1 MSLSPALKTAIQH
14 AAATHG
20 GAKAAMVEALKLV
33 QEAEGWVSDAH
44 LKEAADVLG
53 VTAAEIDALAT
64 FYSQIFRSPVGDTV
78 ILLCDG
84 LSCYLCGG
92 DAVRDAVMS
101 KLGIGFGE
109 TTPDGKFTLINI
121 CCVGGCDRAPV
132 ALVGPERKLIGPLT
146 PDDLDALI
154 GGAAVGGQP

>member
-1 MSLSPALKTAIQH
+1 MSLSPAIRTAIAQ
-14 AAATHG
+14 AAANHG
-20 GAKAAMVEALKLV
+20 GPKAAMLEALKLV

-44 LKEAADVLG
+44 LKEAAEALG
-53 VTAAEIDALAT
+53 VTTAEIDSLAT

-101 KLGIGFGE
+101 RLGIGFGE

-132 ALVGPERKLIGPLT
+132 ALVGPERKLVGPLT

-154 GGAAVGGQP
+154 DGRAVGGKP

>member
-1 MSLSPALKTAIQH
+1 MSLSPAIKTAIAH
-14 AAATHG
+14 AAAHHG
-20 GAKAAMVEALKLV
+20 GAKAAMLEALRLV
-33 QEAEGWVSDAH
+33 QEAEGWVSDAN
-44 LKEAADVLG
+44 LAEAARALG
-53 VTAAEIDALAT
+53 VTTAEIDSLAT

-92 DAVRDAVMS
+92 DAVRDAVMH

-109 TTPDGKFTLINI
+109 TTADGKFTLINI

-132 ALVGPERKLIGPLT
+132 ALVGPERRLVGPLSV
-146 PDDLDALI
+146 DDLDALI
-154 GGAAVGGQP
+154 GSAR

>member
-1 MSLSPALKTAIQH
+1 MSLSPAIRTAIAH
-14 AAATHG
+14 AAAQHG
-20 GAKAAMVEALKLV
+20 GPKVAMLDALKLV
-33 QEAEGWVSDAH
+33 QEAEGWVSDEH
-44 LKEAADVLG
+44 LAEAARVLG
-53 VTAAEIDALAT
+53 VTTAEIDSLAT

-92 DAVRDAVMS
+92 DAVRDAVMQ

-109 TTPDGKFTLINI
+109 TTADGKFTLINI

-132 ALVGPERKLIGPLT
+132 ALVGPERKLVGPLT

-154 GGAAVGGQP
+154 GGAR

>member
-1 MSLSPALKTAIQH
+1 MSLSPAIKTAIAQ
-14 AAATHG
+14 AAANHG
-20 GAKAAMVEALKLV
+20 GPKAAMVEALKLV

-44 LKEAADVLG
+44 LKEAAQALG
-53 VTAAEIDALAT
+53 VTTAEIESLAT
-64 FYSQIFRSPVGDTV
+64 FYSQIFRRPVGDTV

-92 DAVRDAVMS
+92 DAVRDAIMS
-101 KLGIGFGE
+101 RLGIGFGE

-132 ALVGPERKLIGPLT
+132 ALVGPERKLVGPLT
-146 PDDLDALI
+146 ADDLDALI
-154 GGAAVGGQP
+154 GGRP

>member
-1 MSLSPALKTAIQH
+1 MSLSPAIRTAIAQ
-14 AAATHG
+14 AAANHG
-20 GAKAAMVEALKLV
+20 GPKAAMLEALKLV

-44 LKEAADVLG
+44 LKEAAEALG
-53 VTAAEIDALAT
+53 VTTAEIDSLAT

-109 TTPDGKFTLINI
+109 TTADGKFTLINI

-132 ALVGPERKLIGPLT
+132 ALVGPERKLVGPLT

-154 GGAAVGGQP
+154 DGKAVGGTP

>member
-1 MSLSPALKTAIQH
+1 MSLSPAIKTAIAH
-14 AAATHG
+14 AAAQHG
-20 GAKAAMVEALKLV
+20 GPKAAMLDALKLV
-33 QEAEGWVSDAH
+33 QEAEGWVSDEH
-44 LKEAADVLG
+44 LAEAARVLG
-53 VTAAEIDALAT
+53 VTTAEIDSLAT

-101 KLGIGFGE
+101 KLSIGFGE
-109 TTPDGKFTLINI
+109 TTADGKFTLINT

-132 ALVGPERKLIGPLT
+132 ALVGPERRLVGPLT

-154 GGAAVGGQP
+154 GGAR

>member
-1 MSLSPALKTAIQH
+1 MSLSPAIRVAIAH
-14 AAATHG
+14 AAAAHG
-20 GAKAAMVEALKLV
+20 GPKAAMVEALKLV

-44 LKEAADVLG
+44 LAEAARVLG
-53 VTAAEIDALAT
+53 VTTAEIDGLAT
-64 FYSQIFRSPVGDTV
+64 FYSQIFRRPVGDTV

-92 DAVRDAVMS
+92 DAVRDAVMQ

-109 TTPDGKFTLINI
+109 TTADGKFTLINI

-132 ALVGPERKLIGPLT
+132 ALIGPERRLVGPLT

-154 GGAAVGGQP
+154 GGGR

>member
-1 MSLSPALKTAIQH
+1 MSLSPPIKTAIAQ
-14 AAATHG
+14 AAAAHG
-20 GAKAAMVEALKLV
+20 GKAAMLDALKLV
-33 QEAEGWVSDAH
+33 QEAEAWVSDENLA
-44 LKEAADVLG
+44 EAARTLG
-53 VTAAEIDALAT
+53 VTTAEIESLAT
-64 FYSQIFRSPVGDTV
+64 FYSQIFRRPVGDIV

-92 DAVRDAVMS
+92 DAVRDAVMQ

-132 ALVGPERKLIGPLT
+132 ALVGPERKLVGPLT

-154 GGAAVGGQP
+154 RGQATGGAR